1 MINSL
6 HICSVSQI
14 LASLRRNPFRP
25 GTEQDLS
32 YKPSPLL
39 QHLRIFY
46 ITLTYSLCLAAL
58 VQFSMLPIQQLSL
71 TYNFPFCCSHEVY
84 FSLSTVLW
92 LILNVAWVPGKCSWK
107 LSDWQEVFFSHG
119 PVSLFIFT
127 VFFFSHFFF
136 VFFFFFTQCVSG
148 VPQAKMLWR
157 LQWWLSQQRGA
168 SLWAHSRLNQ
178 WRHQF

>member
-84 FSLSTVLW
+84 FSLSTALW

-107 LSDWQEVFFSHG
+107 LSDWQEVSFSHG

-136 VFFFFFTQCVSG
+136 VFFFSLSVYLVYLKQRCCEDYSG
-148 VPQAKMLWR
+148 GF
-157 LQWWLSQQRGA
+157 LSSVVLRYELTAG
-168 SLWAHSRLNQ
+168 
-178 WRHQF
+178 

>member
-1 MINSL
+1 M

-84 FSLSTVLW
+84 FSLSTALW

-107 LSDWQEVFFSHG
+107 LSDWQEVSFSHG

-136 VFFFFFTQCVSG
+136 VFFFSLSVYLVYLKQRCCEDYSG
-148 VPQAKMLWR
+148 GF
-157 LQWWLSQQRGA
+157 LSSVVLRYELTAG
-168 SLWAHSRLNQ
+168 
-178 WRHQF
+178 